1 MTNIIDGKKIADTI
15 LNEIRDEIICEINDD
30 IEKNLVKP
38 KLAVIQVGNKKASS
52 IYIKKKC
59 EACQKV
65 GIDCEVH
72 YLEDTIADEK
82 LVTLIDKL
90 NSNTNIN
97 AILVQL
103 PIPKH
108 LNESLIMSKI
118 DYSKDVDGFH
128 SQNIG
133 NLAMEKREPLFI
145 PCTPFGCL
153 ELLKRE
159 HITIKGKHAVIVGK
173 SNIVGMP
180 MALLL
185 LKEMATVTVCHI
197 ETTNIID
204 HLKMADIV
212 VSACGQ
218 AQMIKKDWLK
228 EGVVIIDVGM
238 NSITDGSKKS
248 GYRLV
253 GDVDYEEVK
262 TIASKITPVPGG
274 VGPMTV
280 AMLLA
285 NTLKAYKYQNQ
296 KIQKNDNNKF

>member
-1 MTNIIDGKKIADTI
+1 MTNIINGKKIADTI
-15 LNEIRDEIICEINDD
+15 LNEIREEIDKYKTLN
-30 IEKNLVKP
+30 NP
-38 KLAVIQVGNKKASS
+38 KLAVIQVGNKTASS

-59 EACQKV
+59 EACEKV
-65 GIDCEVH
+65 GIDSKIY
-72 YLEDTIADEK
+72 YLEDTIVEED
-82 LVTLIDKL
+82 LNNLIDKL
-90 NSNTNIN
+90 NNDTNIN
-97 AILVQL
+97 GILVQL

-145 PCTPFGCL
+145 PCTPLGCL

-159 HITIKGKHAVIVGK
+159 QITIKGKHAVIVGK

-197 ETTNIID
+197 ETTNIIN
-204 HLKMADIV
+204 HLKIADIII
-212 VSACGQ
+212 SACGQ
-218 AQMIKKDWLK
+218 AEMIKKDWIK
-228 EGVVIIDVGM
+228 DDVVIIDVGM
-238 NSITDGSKKS
+238 NSIPDNNKKS

-253 GDVDYEEVK
+253 GDVDFENVK
-262 TIASKITPVPGG
+262 MIASKITPVPGG

-280 AMLLA
+280 AMLLS
-285 NTLKAYKYQNQ
+285 NTLKAFKYQTR
-296 KIQKNDNNKF
+296 KL